1 MYPANNK
8 KKVEPTISLLR
19 MSFSNASAENM
30 KKFLDE
36 EDLENQSIHNSFFSK
51 KGGGGS
57 LKEGGGEHESGSE
70 SEGENGANANLHT
83 SSNSSSTT
91 PRHSFV
97 INHNN
102 DNNAESGYL
111 SLSEETVHI
120 DSSKQPHQATKKN
133 TKDRFSIRTALS
145 FEVPAAVIIPERSD
159 ANDCWCDASAMS
171 NRSSSQLTSPSSV
184 ASMGSLS
191 SPHHH
196 HAGAGEEKEERS
208 SLHVRNHSN
217 MSSLSVDTTNNMNDS
232 NYHYNLSRS
241 VEDPEEQSH
250 GSQVKTLQRLGRSFL
265 IQNSNKQQPEKSTIP
280 TKTNISNLKIS
291 LLPPLVEQNS
301 SNSSSANSSP
311 LARPSS
317 QPTMNAQ
324 KQQQH
329 CQLVSRYHSSP
340 IVTMNLATKD
350 ADEDDNVSVSQ
361 LSVAE
366 LKV

>member
-1 MYPANNK
+1 MREK
-8 KKVEPTISLLR
+8 GKIDPTSNTSLLR

-30 KKFLDE
+30 KKYLDE

-51 KGGGGS
+51 KGGRS
-57 LKEGGGEHESGSE
+57 TGENENGSE
-70 SEGENGANANLHT
+70 SEGENDANNLHT

-97 INHNN
+97 VNN
-102 DNNAESGYL
+102 SNKNAENDYL

-120 DSSKQPHQATKKN
+120 DSSQPPQPQQQHHAMKKDR
-133 TKDRFSIRTALS
+133 KDRFSIRTALS
-145 FEVPAAVIIPERSD
+145 FEVPEPVIIPERLETD
-159 ANDCWCDASAMS
+159 FCDASAFS

-184 ASMGSLS
+184 ASMGSS
-191 SPHHH
+191 SSSPPHHH
-196 HAGAGEEKEERS
+196 HS
-208 SLHVRNHSN
+208 RNNSN
-217 MSSLSVDTTNNMNDS
+217 MSNLSMDTINNMNDNNSSS

-265 IQNSNKQQPEKSTIP
+265 IQNNIKQPEK
-280 TKTNISNLKIS
+280 TKTNLSNLKIS

-301 SNSSSANSSP
+301 SSNSSSANSSP
-311 LARPSS
+311 LARHSS

-340 IVTMNLATKD
+340 IVTMNLAATPPQKD
-350 ADEDDNVSVSQ
+350 AVEDDNVSVSQ